1 MYFKLSERKQR
12 KGKSKLK
19 IKYKGKRKIKVF
31 LLKRIIL
38 KVVMMRGGGGRVR
51 RWVGWGRDLF

>member
-1 MYFKLSERKQR
+1 MYCKLSERKQR

-19 IKYKGKRKIKVF
+19 IKYKGKKKIKVF
-31 LLKRIIL
+31 LFRRIIL
-38 KVVMMRGGGGRVR
+38 REVMMRGGVGRVR